1 MSWSLSIHYFFSI
14 FHSIGVSESKIVM
27 DATIHP
33 DEEVNIG
40 TFRDAKKL
48 HLGGGV
54 THRYIV
60 SNDDMIPTCVNMT
73 PHVRDQ

>member
-1 MSWSLSIHYFFSI
+1 
-14 FHSIGVSESKIVM
+14 M

-54 THRYIV
+54 TH
-60 SNDDMIPTCVNMT
+60 
-73 PHVRDQ
+73 

>member
-1 MSWSLSIHYFFSI
+1 
-14 FHSIGVSESKIVM
+14 M